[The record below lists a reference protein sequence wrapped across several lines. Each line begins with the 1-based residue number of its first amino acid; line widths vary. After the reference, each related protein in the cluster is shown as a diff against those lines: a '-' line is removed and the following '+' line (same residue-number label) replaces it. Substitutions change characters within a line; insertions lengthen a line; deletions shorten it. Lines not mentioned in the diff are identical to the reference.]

1 MIHLQIETCKLQ
13 IDSQS
18 VYIMVLTYIS
28 SSLKLKREMRHN
40 RTFDN
45 NRSSLIHSN
54 YSSLGNFLSQF
65 TLRTTSNRG
74 EKSAFTITKRR
85 SVNLARSSR
94 SIIDSIPVSK
104 SRTCIDINIA
114 ISTGDRDGGGVD
126 THYWNELQETN
137 KPREQRC
144 SPRIITSR
152 S

>member
-1 MIHLQIETCKLQ
+1 
-13 IDSQS
+13 
-18 VYIMVLTYIS
+18 MVLTYIS

-104 SRTCIDINIA
+104 CRARASILTLQFPQGIETAVVVVLIPIIGTSYKKRTNPA
-114 ISTGDRDGGGVD
+114 SNAVR
-126 THYWNELQETN
+126 LA
-137 KPREQRC
+137 
-144 SPRIITSR
+144 
-152 S
+152 

>member
-65 TLRTTSNRG
+65 ALRTTSNRG

-85 SVNLARSSR
+85 SVNLARSS
-94 SIIDSIPVSK
+94 IIDSIPVSK
-104 SRTCIDINIA
+104 CRARASILTLQFPQGIETAVVVALIPIIGTSYKKRTNPA
-114 ISTGDRDGGGVD
+114 SNAVR
-126 THYWNELQETN
+126 LA
-137 KPREQRC
+137 
-144 SPRIITSR
+144 
-152 S
+152 

>member
-74 EKSAFTITKRR
+74 EK
-85 SVNLARSSR
+85 V
-94 SIIDSIPVSK
+94 
-104 SRTCIDINIA
+104 
-114 ISTGDRDGGGVD
+114 
-126 THYWNELQETN
+126 HLQLQKE
-137 KPREQRC
+137 EA
-144 SPRIITSR
+144 
-152 S
+152 